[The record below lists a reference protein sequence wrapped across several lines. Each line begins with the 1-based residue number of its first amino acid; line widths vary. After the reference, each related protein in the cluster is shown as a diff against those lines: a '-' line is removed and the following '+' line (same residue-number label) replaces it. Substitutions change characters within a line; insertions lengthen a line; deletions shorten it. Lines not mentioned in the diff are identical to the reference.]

1 MNSLIKI
8 LVVGGLLPL
17 LSINADL
24 AVAQTGASNQNL
36 ERINIRCRQHNKPR
50 FIEARGSSWCAM
62 GSSRDCAD
70 IKAVAAARACAM
82 SDRRLTAL
90 SDAPSA
96 TSTPQNPTTSPAP
109 VELTEAQ
116 KRRELE
122 DELLDLQEQLVVLRS
137 RQLRLRKRELELNTR
152 LNN

>member
-96 TSTPQNPTTSPAP
+96 TSTSPAP